1 MTIEYLTLA
10 GIIIQTA
17 MYLLGGY
24 ALVIRSDQSNKD
36 LKEEVEAIQS
46 EIKAL
51 SKIVSQMAVQEE
63 RLTNLS
69 SRMNMFDRRMDDVV
83 RQAGWVTGRRIVD
96 GEYP

>member
-1 MTIEYLTLA
+1 MLPEYVTLI
-10 GIIIQTA
+10 GIIVQTIFWLA
-17 MYLLGGY
+17 GGY
-24 ALVIRSDQSNKD
+24 AMVIRNDGSNKII
-36 LKEEVEAIQS
+36 KEEVEAIQA

-69 SRMNMFDRRMDDVV
+69 VRMNMFDRRMDDVV

>member
-24 ALVIRSDQSNKD
+24 ALVIRNDQSNKD
-36 LKEEVEAIQS
+36 LKEEVEAIQA

-51 SKIVSQMAVQEE
+51 SRIVSQMAVQEE

-69 SRMNMFDRRMDDVV
+69 TRMNMFDRRMDDVV